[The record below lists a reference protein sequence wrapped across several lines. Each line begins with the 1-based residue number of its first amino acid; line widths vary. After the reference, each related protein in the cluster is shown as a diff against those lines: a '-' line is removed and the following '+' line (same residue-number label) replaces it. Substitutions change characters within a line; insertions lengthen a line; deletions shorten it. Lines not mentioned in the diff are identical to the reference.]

1 MEMQE
6 MRLAGRLV
14 SYMDQG
20 EGQTVLFLH
29 GWAAPVR
36 TYRVMLEHLSQTCR
50 VIAPDLPGFGGSEEP
65 PVPWSVDDYVAFVT
79 RFCAAL
85 DISQAVLIGHSFG
98 GRIIIKLLTAPDC
111 PLTVKKIILIDAAGI
126 KPRRKL
132 GYYLKIGSFK
142 AAKWFCSLPGI
153 RHLFPQ
159 ALTNARRLFGSAD
172 YSAASEIMRRS
183 MVLAVNEDLT
193 PLLPRITASA
203 LLIWGD
209 QDTATPLHDGQT
221 MERLIP
227 DAGLVV
233 LKGAG
238 HFSFAQC
245 WGQCRR
251 VLDCFLQEGSTA

>member
-1 MEMQE
+1 
-6 MRLAGRLV
+6 MRLDGRLV
-14 SYMDQG
+14 SYMDRGQG
-20 EGQTVLFLH
+20 PVVLFLH

-36 TYRVMLEHLSQTCR
+36 TYRVVLEHLSQTCR
-50 VIAPDLPGFGGSEEP
+50 VIAPDLPGFGGSDEP
-65 PVPWSVDDYVAFVT
+65 PVPWSVNDYVAFVT

-85 DISQAVLIGHSFG
+85 GVSRAVLFGHSFG
-98 GRIIIKLLTAPDC
+98 GRIIIKLLTKTPC
-111 PLTVKKIILIDAAGI
+111 PLTAEKVILMDAAGI
-126 KPRRKL
+126 KPHRKPT
-132 GYYLKIGSFK
+132 YYLKIGSFK

-153 RHLFPQ
+153 RRLFPE
-159 ALTNARRLFGSAD
+159 ALNNARRLFGSAD
-172 YSAASEIMRRS
+172 YSAASEVMRRS

-193 PLLPRITASA
+193 PLLPRITAST

-209 QDTATPLHDGQT
+209 QDTATPLRDGQT

-251 VLDCFLQEGSTA
+251 VLDSFLQEGPTA